1 MATAAVAQAPVGDS
15 AVLEKASG
23 PLKTPLDFPTPD
35 SRPKERPVVTEE
47 QQHKY
52 DWLLEQVKAWT
63 EIPSTK
69 GKAGPLT
76 DSERFWLTKEC
87 LLRYLRATNWHE
99 KDSER
104 RLIETLTWRRE
115 YGVEELTAEHISPEN
130 ETGKQIAVGYD
141 KEARVCHYLNP
152 GRQNTDPS
160 PRQVQHLV
168 YMVERVID
176 IMPPG
181 QERLALLINFK
192 SSKSRSNTAPG
203 IGLAREVLHILQ
215 HHYPERL
222 GKALIINMPWI
233 VTGFFKLITPFIHPD
248 TREKLKFNEDM
259 SQYVPAEQMWSE
271 FSSGKLEFE
280 YDHSVYWPALHKLC
294 GERRETR
301 WQRWTAGGQQI
312 GESEDYLA
320 GATEVGVAGPSIEA
334 REQPQE
340 KTEGEM
346 EEKVDAAAPAPTP
359 VVAPAAQV
367 APEGKVAEV
376 KIEAVSATESG
387 TASN

>member
-1 MATAAVAQAPVGDS
+1 MATAVAQAPG
-15 AVLEKASG
+15 ASG
-23 PLKTPLDFPTPD
+23 TDSLQEKTAGPLQVPLLAPTSD
-35 SRPKERPVVTEE
+35 SCPKERAALTEE
-47 QQHKY
+47 QQQKY
-52 DWLLEQVKAWT
+52 DWLLEQVKGWT

-76 DSERFWLTKEC
+76 DSEKFWLTREC
-87 LLRYLRATNWHE
+87 LLRYLRATKWHE
-99 KDSER
+99 KDSEK
-104 RLIETLTWRRE
+104 RLLETLTWRRE
-115 YGVEELTAEHISPEN
+115 YDVEGLTAEHISPEN
-130 ETGKQIAVGYD
+130 ETGKQIVLGYD
-141 KEARVCHYLNP
+141 KDARVCHYLNP

-181 QERLALLINFK
+181 QETLALLINFK
-192 SSKSRSNTAPG
+192 QSKSRSNTAPG

-233 VTGFFKLITPFIHPD
+233 VTGFFKLITPFIDPH

-259 SQYVPAEQMWSE
+259 AQYVPAEQMWAE

-280 YDHSVYWPALHKLC
+280 YDHSVYWPALTKLC
-294 GERRETR
+294 AERREAR
-301 WQRWTAGGQQI
+301 QQRWVAGGQQL

-320 GATEVGVAGPSIEA
+320 GATEVGIAGPQVTGTANKVEA
-334 REQPQE
+334 V
-340 KTEGEM
+340 
-346 EEKVDAAAPAPTP
+346 EEKVEEPTEATIPAPG
-359 VVAPAAQV
+359 VESAPAA
-367 APEGKVAEV
+367 ADEKTAEV
-376 KIEAVSATESG
+376 KVEPAAAAAQGGV
-387 TASN
+387 ASN